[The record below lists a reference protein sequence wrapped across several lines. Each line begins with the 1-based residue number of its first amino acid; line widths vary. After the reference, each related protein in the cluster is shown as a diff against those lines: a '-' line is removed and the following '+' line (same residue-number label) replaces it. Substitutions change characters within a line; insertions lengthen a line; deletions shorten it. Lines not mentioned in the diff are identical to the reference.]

1 MWVRIPLSLKIL
13 KLNLLKNTWNQNIH
27 FYWSFL
33 YTHLL
38 LTIVKSFINVP
49 HFYKTLYFTSF
60 SKLTKS
66 QPKHL
71 RPFATKPL
79 WESQLIKLN
88 YDLIKESS
96 EIISKPHLQLINNKT
111 NNKLF
116 FLYLSFANGLGEAIT
131 HINSNFK
138 PFFLGLLSKH
148 NSPYVNVNKLLHMW
162 LHTHTLLYNL
172 FYNQTVFLTF
182 SNKTLQKEAYAVN
195 WYHDTK
201 TYSLFRYSIPLF
213 FLKNHPFGLETNLA
227 FNRLADLG
235 LECTFV
241 TDFRYHY
248 RTVAF
253 LKKYHVY
260 TIGLVPYNLNPWTLH
275 YPIPVAVNSIFTQYF
290 FLKLLFYIQNEARS
304 NYYNT
309 LSRFAMLN

>member
-1 MWVRIPLSLKIL
+1 MWVRIPLSLSML
-13 KLNLLKNTWNQNIH
+13 KHTLIKTTWTQNIN

-33 YTHLL
+33 YAHLFI
-38 LTIVKSFINVP
+38 TVIKSFINTP
-49 HFYKTLYFTSF
+49 KWYKNLYFTTF
-60 SKLTKS
+60 SKLTKH
-66 QPKHL
+66 QPKQF
-71 RPFATKPL
+71 RPHPTKPL

-96 EIISKPHLQLINNKT
+96 EVLNTPHFKPICNRT
-111 NNKLF
+111 NTKLF

-148 NSPYVNVNKLLHMW
+148 TSPYLNVTKLLHMW

-172 FYNQTVFLTF
+172 FYNQTIFLTF

-195 WYHDTK
+195 WYQDTK

-227 FNRLADLG
+227 FNRLSDLG
-235 LECTFV
+235 LECAFV

-253 LKKYHVY
+253 LKKYHIY
-260 TIGLVPYNLNPWTLH
+260 TLGLVPYNLNPWTLH

-290 FLKLLFYIQNEARS
+290 FLKLLFYIQNEARL

-309 LSRFAMLN
+309 LTRLSMLP